1 MATNKQVKEFLM
13 AQMVGKEYTD
23 ELIQKIS
30 KILHAPYL
38 NTNKGNPWTVI
49 RFKELD
55 INITTDDNNIIL
67 KVIVRCY
74 FDEVK
79 SLAERVK
86 QAEITREENKR
97 LKAEKEEQENEK
109 N

>member
-30 KILHAPYL
+30 KVLHVPYI
-38 NTNKGNPWTVI
+38 NTYKGNPWTVI

-55 INITTDDNNIIL
+55 INVVTDDNNIIL

-97 LKAEKEEQENEK
+97 LKEEKENEK
-109 N
+109 D